1 MIAVEETIASQRRRS
16 IAIYAGIV
24 VALAVFAAASVWQ
37 GMALVADIA
46 LQNRVASVIKQSNA
60 LLLALDDA
68 ETGQRGYLLT
78 GNERYLQPYL
88 KGKEVA
94 ASSIEKLIESA
105 HTLSQFGLLRTIQ
118 RDMRDKIDEL
128 DATVRLRREGRL
140 EEALAIVKTDAGKEY
155 MDRLRSGIGSFVT
168 DCEMRRSEA
177 LKDSESRIQAT
188 GYAFIGLLLGIAALL
203 ASTAAMQA
211 KGYRGLLRGTK
222 RIAREALRDS
232 LTGLSNRRD
241 LARRLEEMQVSGEA
255 TQSVTAL
262 FIDLDGFK
270 AINDK
275 LGHAVGDALLRRVS
289 ESLRRITRSGDTL
302 ARVGGDEFVVIAPG
316 LSDHSAIEKLCDRLV
331 AEICLLQTA
340 YGKVGLSIGIATQR
354 SDDLV
359 IEELLQEADKAM
371 YDAKRSGGGYRFAMS
386 LDAALV

>member
-1 MIAVEETIASQRRRS
+1 
-16 IAIYAGIV
+16 
-24 VALAVFAAASVWQ
+24 
-37 GMALVADIA
+37 
-46 LQNRVASVIKQSNA
+46 
-60 LLLALDDA
+60 
-68 ETGQRGYLLT
+68 
-78 GNERYLQPYL
+78 
-88 KGKEVA
+88 
-94 ASSIEKLIESA
+94 
-105 HTLSQFGLLRTIQ
+105 
-118 RDMRDKIDEL
+118 MRDKIDEL

-241 LARRLEEMQVSGEA
+241 LARRLEEMQASGEA

-302 ARVGGDEFVVIAPG
+302 ARVGGDEFVVIALG
-316 LSDHSAIEKLCDRLV
+316 LSDRSAIEKLCDRLV
-331 AEICLLQTA
+331 AEICVLQTV

-354 SDDLV
+354 GDDLV

>member
-1 MIAVEETIASQRRRS
+1 LIAVEETIASQRRRS